1 MSRNIDFRKAYQ
13 NKQFIVNA
21 QWGWRALCLKK
32 ESSFHGVV
40 LDSHDLF
47 CRFWTLGRTAW
58 SALSECTCVTP
69 LLATFCLC
77 AERDQIL
84 NFNSDG
90 DLRFTTG
97 LPAWI
102 CNSHSLNLE
111 NWLPSWKLKR
121 VQLSFLSGLR
131 IVKNQY
137 KIKDDILEL
146 LSVWLLISPPP
157 ISLKGVPR
165 FT

>member
-1 MSRNIDFRKAYQ
+1 MPGSKSCCSETLERSSDNGYLRKQVWFPARHGSKLGLYETTVKISSALAFFFFFKMSRNTDFRKAYQ

-47 CRFWTLGRTAW
+47 CRFWTLGRMAW

-77 AERDQIL
+77 ADSDQIP

-90 DLRFTTG
+90 DLRFATG
-97 LPAWI
+97 LPA
-102 CNSHSLNLE
+102 
-111 NWLPSWKLKR
+111 
-121 VQLSFLSGLR
+121 
-131 IVKNQY
+131 
-137 KIKDDILEL
+137 
-146 LSVWLLISPPP
+146 
-157 ISLKGVPR
+157 
-165 FT
+165 